1 MKTTKCI
8 MAGFL
13 VFSLLWLFGG
23 RATAQ
28 SELTTT
34 LLPTKTKSGLQ
45 LNMLRIAT
53 DKDCKSVHTVSLEFD
68 LSAIPP
74 GAVIKKATLRLVAP
88 PEGKGETFRSVQIVK
103 LFKSGGKKPVAT
115 LTSKEETCCAFSSAS
130 TSSLLSTVRLALK
143 EKVKLSLTL
152 LSESRLSD
160 WQYYSMAEYGGTSSN
175 KPRLII
181 EYKPPQ
187 ALIDREQE
195 LDTTRTRWKYF
206 PQPNNVTVKPFLTG
220 VGKIIS
226 NPVFYDGGIYL
237 FAQPSSQKTRL
248 YALYPGGGNRWGPKE
263 IKIRP
268 GSHALVTSAGR
279 LYSVGEDRI
288 VIYDLENDGAEIK
301 RANLGDFKPALRPT
315 LGADGSLYAM
325 PSGSGYIY
333 GFNLDPQELWRC
345 RSDDTKLAD
354 ASRITLSPDAGRYAY
369 VLTKVGKETHP
380 VRIDTATGD
389 AKSYSLKVTTKSNGE
404 QTDENLDLGFK
415 GFHRPVAI
423 EGPEHDYVF
432 LSAYTEQNG
441 MLLAHSGDNVIW
453 WQEGPVS
460 QPLVDW
466 GEKRVI
472 AVQSGKFCSYK
483 KFNGEKNCAS
493 SETDIAATSNLVKD
507 GEDNVYFCN
516 NGFLLGYTKDCK
528 KILRQKL
535 DKLPKD
541 LELMFAPDGTLYAR
555 TGANALY
562 SITPSQKILKL
573 VQKQLNTDTIY
584 GAEIIQVAANLQ
596 VRSENVI
603 LKAEKSISFGKG
615 FSVKKG
621 ASVRC
626 RIGF

>member
-1 MKTTKCI
+1 MKYTKYTRSLMLGLGVLMSI
-8 MAGFL
+8 SIFATV
-13 VFSLLWLFGG
+13 VFAEG
-23 RATAQ
+23 
-28 SELTTT
+28 EIITT
-34 LLPTKTKSGLQ
+34 LLAKHTQGSGRLKISADGSDPIKSTAKARLVFDPSPIPKTA
-45 LNMLRIAT
+45 MIRR
-53 DKDCKSVHTVSLEFD
+53 V
-68 LSAIPP
+68 
-74 GAVIKKATLRLVAP
+74 TLRLVGQP
-88 PEGKGETFRSVQIVK
+88 TPS
-103 LFKSGGKKPVAT
+103 KPVNPQLVRIFPDGSNQSVGSWTAT
-115 LTSKEETCCAFSSAS
+115 TDSGSVFQVSTEALSQQVAQALQANKELSFTFSS
-130 TSSLLSTVRLALK
+130 R
-143 EKVKLSLTL
+143 
-152 LSESRLSD
+152 SRLSD
-160 WQYYSMAEYGGTSSN
+160 WQYYSMTDYNETSSN

-181 EYKPPQ
+181 EYTPSQ
-187 ALIDREQE
+187 ALPDREQVR
-195 LDTTRTRWKYF
+195 DTTKTRWKYF
-206 PQPNNVTVKPFLTG
+206 PRPNNVTVKPFLTG

-237 FAQPSSQKTRL
+237 FTQPSSQETWL
-248 YALYPGGGNRWGPKE
+248 YALYPGGGNRWGPKNIE
-263 IKIRP
+263 KRP

-288 VIYDLENDGAEIK
+288 VIYDLEKDGAEIK
-301 RANLGDFKPALRPT
+301 NVSANDFKPALRPT

-333 GFNLDPQELWRC
+333 GFNPDPQELWRY

-354 ASRITLSPDAGRYAY
+354 ASRISLSPDAGRYAY

-389 AKSYSLKVTTKSNGE
+389 AKSYNLNVTITSNGKE
-404 QTDENLDLGFK
+404 TDKNLDLGFK

-441 MLLAHSGDNVIW
+441 MLLAHSGGNVVW
-453 WQEGPVS
+453 WKEGPVS
-460 QPLVDW
+460 PPIVDW
-466 GEKRVI
+466 GEKRVL
-472 AVQSGKFCSYK
+472 AVQSGEFCGYDK
-483 KFNGEKNCAS
+483 LNGEKNCAS
-493 SETDIAATSNLVKD
+493 SETDIEATSNLVKD
-507 GEDNVYFCN
+507 GEDNVYFWN

-528 KILRQKL
+528 KILSQKL

-555 TGANALY
+555 TETNSLY

-573 VQKQLNTDTIY
+573 AQKQLKTDTIY

>member
-1 MKTTKCI
+1 MLGLGVLMSISIFATV
-8 MAGFL
+8 
-13 VFSLLWLFGG
+13 VFS
-23 RATAQ
+23 
-28 SELTTT
+28 ECEIITT
-34 LLPTKTKSGLQ
+34 LLAKPTQDLGRLEISADGSDPIKST
-45 LNMLRIAT
+45 AT
-53 DKDCKSVHTVSLEFD
+53 ARLVFD
-68 LSAIPP
+68 LSPIP
-74 GAVIKKATLRLVAP
+74 KTATICRVTMRLVGQPTERKLKTVNP
-88 PEGKGETFRSVQIVK
+88 PQLVRIFPDGSNESVGTWTAIDGGSVFSVSTEALSQQVVK
-103 LFKSGGKKPVAT
+103 ALQANKELSFT
-115 LTSKEETCCAFSSAS
+115 LSS
-130 TSSLLSTVRLALK
+130 R
-143 EKVKLSLTL
+143 
-152 LSESRLSD
+152 SRLSD
-160 WQYYSMAEYGGTSSN
+160 WQYYSMTDYNKTSSN

-181 EYKPPQ
+181 EYTLSQ
-187 ALIDREQE
+187 ALPDREQVR
-195 LDTTRTRWKYF
+195 DTTKTRWKYF
-206 PQPNNVTVKPFLTG
+206 PQPVNVTVKPFLTG

-237 FAQPSSQKTRL
+237 FAQPSSQETML

-288 VIYDLENDGAEIK
+288 VMYDLEKEGAEIK
-301 RANLGDFKPALRPT
+301 SANLGDFKPALRPT

-333 GFNLDPQELWRC
+333 GFNPDPQELWGY

-423 EGPEHDYVF
+423 QGPQQDYIF

-441 MLLAHSGDNVIW
+441 MLLAHSGGYVVW

-460 QPLVDW
+460 QPIVDW
-466 GEKRVI
+466 EEERVV
-472 AVQSGKFCSYK
+472 AVQGGKFCGYK
-483 KFNGEKNCAS
+483 KFNGKQICAS
-493 SETDIAATSNLVKD
+493 SKTTDIAATSNLVKD
-507 GEDNVYFCN
+507 GEDNVYFWN
-516 NGFLLGYTKDCK
+516 NGTLLGYTKDCK
-528 KILRQKL
+528 NFLTQKL
-535 DKLPKD
+535 AKLPKD

-555 TGANALY
+555 TETNALY
-562 SITPSQKILKL
+562 SITPSQK
-573 VQKQLNTDTIY
+573 QLNVAQEQLKTDTIY
-584 GAEIIQVAANLQ
+584 GAETIQVAANLQ
-596 VRSENVI
+596 VTSEKNII
-603 LKAEKSISFGKG
+603 LKAKKRISFGKG
-615 FSVKKG
+615 LSVKKG

-626 RIGF
+626 RIGI